1 MKTLL
6 LNFTYQPLSF
16 INERSAIK
24 LILKDKVEIINNWDT
39 SHNYPSGMMQHPS
52 VLRMKYMIK
61 YIPVVMK
68 YNSHA
73 VFKRDKMKCQYCGF
87 KFKTSDLSIDHILPQ
102 SRGGKSGWLNCV
114 TACKWC
120 NNKKGNKL
128 PEEAD
133 MKLIS
138 SPKIPNFDLLNDYE
152 YIYPK
157 HHDWKIYLNIED

>member
-1 MKTLL
+1 
-6 LNFTYQPLSF
+6 
-16 INERSAIK
+16 
-24 LILKDKVEIINNWDT
+24 
-39 SHNYPSGMMQHPS
+39 
-52 VLRMKYMIK
+52 
-61 YIPVVMK
+61 
-68 YNSHA
+68 
-73 VFKRDKMKCQYCGF
+73 MKCQYCGF
-87 KFKTSDLSIDHILPQ
+87 KFKTTDLSIDHILPQ

-152 YIYPK
+152 YIHPK
-157 HHDWKIYLNIED
+157 HHEWAAYLNIQD